1 MALAVI
7 HPTPP
12 VVGCIQ
18 LRKGKDMIIRNRRRD
33 DDEDD
38 DDRVSRGRVARDGEI
53 VRVPMAFM
61 DAMQRSVALNAVS
74 AHDVGNP
81 AGHRP
86 GFRLADDDE
95 HRQAA
100 EDAYR
105 ERTEWMANAW
115 RKKQMKHHRCAGACP
130 LLRVKR
136 I

>member
-1 MALAVI
+1 
-7 HPTPP
+7 
-12 VVGCIQ
+12 
-18 LRKGKDMIIRNRRRD
+18 MITRRRRRH
-33 DDEDD
+33 DD
-38 DDRVSRGRVARDGEI
+38 DDDDGRRVIPDGGVVRVAM
-53 VRVPMAFM
+53 PFM

-115 RKKQMKHHRCAGACP
+115 RKNK
-130 LLRVKR
+130 
-136 I
+136 